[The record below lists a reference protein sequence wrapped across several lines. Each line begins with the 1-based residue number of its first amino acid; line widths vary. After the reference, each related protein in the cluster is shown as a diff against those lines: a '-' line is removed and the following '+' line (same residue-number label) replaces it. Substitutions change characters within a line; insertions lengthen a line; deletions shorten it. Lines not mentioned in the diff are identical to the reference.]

1 MQTAS
6 IWECKGYTM
15 RSSRIE
21 DKDAYYLAGFTE
33 CDSEVARM
41 TGSKM
46 HYSKEVVDAYFVN
59 CLNDSTRYDFLIF
72 DPQGSLIGESVINE
86 IDEQARSANFRICI
100 FKSKTAERESAA
112 GRFKQQETSPFAS
125 ESCTDFH
132 WMCSHSIYGPKSL

>member
-6 IWECKGYTM
+6 IWEFKGYTM

-46 HYSKEVVDAYFVN
+46 HYSKEEVDAYFVN
-59 CLNDSTRYDFLIF
+59 CLNDSTRYDFAFCERKLHRL
-72 DPQGSLIGESVINE
+72 SLDVFSFNIRAKKAYEKAG
-86 IDEQARSANFRICI
+86 FRVEGILRDAI
-100 FKSKTAERESAA
+100 WDNGVYADDILMSILEEEW
-112 GRFKQQETSPFAS
+112 KQIA
-125 ESCTDFH
+125 
-132 WMCSHSIYGPKSL
+132 